1 MGWAIGIASSFFAMA
16 VGVIIRFIQDDND
29 GLRDGF
35 DDSEEVLD
43 VRA

>member
-1 MGWAIGIASSFFAMA
+1 MGFIIGIASSFFALA
-16 VGVIIRFIQDDND
+16 VGVLMRFIQDNKD
-29 GLRDGF
+29 GFRDGF